1 MLKPDISSW
10 QSLFFTLKSLSACG
24 FRADCP
30 QISSATIRNS
40 LFGVCTDALTNLQLK
55 LFYVSEWSKWKI
67 SMQMKNYM
75 TIQSDLNFL
84 IR

>member
-1 MLKPDISSW
+1 MLKPDILSW
-10 QSLFFTLKSLSACG
+10 KSLFTLKSLSACG

-55 LFYVSEWSKWKI
+55 LFYVSLKDQNEYK
-67 SMQMKNYM
+67 
-75 TIQSDLNFL
+75 
-84 IR
+84 